1 MHELIES
8 CCESTHSRQLPTRG
22 PLVGRRTR
30 LSIVAFSISEMGS
43 TPFLDEKKL
52 LRCRRKKELT
62 KKNFLDAGEK
72 IT

>member
-8 CCESTHSRQLPTRG
+8 CCESTHSR
-22 PLVGRRTR
+22 VGRRTR